1 MSRSPM
7 IAFVIASSLP
17 VTFWPLAGLGIA
29 AARSNAS
36 FDFSIA
42 AITVPLLF
50 GAFHAVSC
58 FLGLPGTRKAYFV
71 VGALLGLVMASIGTF
86 VAHVPETVYGCLAVS
101 STSRYLVVRF
111 FIVLCGASCS
121 GLSRNLWWKDW
132 LGNETRHRKQL
143 NLR

>member
-86 VAHVPETVYGCLAVS
+86 VAHVPETVYGLSGGKQYLALLGGPIFYCLVWG
-101 STSRYLVVRF
+101 LVLWPVEKFVVERLVRQ
-111 FIVLCGASCS
+111 
-121 GLSRNLWWKDW
+121 RD
-132 LGNETRHRKQL
+132 
-143 NLR
+143 